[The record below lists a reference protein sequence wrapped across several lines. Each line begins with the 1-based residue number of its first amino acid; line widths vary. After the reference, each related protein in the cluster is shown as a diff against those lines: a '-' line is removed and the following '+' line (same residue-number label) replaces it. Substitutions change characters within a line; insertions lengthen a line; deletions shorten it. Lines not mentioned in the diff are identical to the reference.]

1 MRTTIAPFAL
11 SLTLLVALAPA
22 QEGRRGPDRGGDKSS
37 AKEGAKDEIKPYDE
51 VIPEEAETS
60 RGLFTVHRVDEKL
73 LYEIPADGL
82 NRDMLWVSHIAA
94 TQAGHGYGG
103 TPSGRRVVRWEL
115 RGKNVL
121 LRDVKY
127 TIRAD
132 GDDAVT
138 NAVDATSVAPILASF
153 PIKAWGKDKTPVIDV
168 TEFVAGDPDAFS
180 PKSRLNASS
189 FDSKRSF
196 LDEVK
201 AFPTNIEVK
210 VLKTFKLSDN
220 PPSSGGGRPTSGR
233 RGGRGGG
240 SLTVLQH
247 HSMTALPENPM
258 TPRLSDA
265 RVGYFDVSFED
276 YASEEHAVEEV
287 SYITR
292 WRLEKKDPEAEVSEP
307 VKPIVFHVGRGVP
320 DKWRPF
326 VHQGIEYW
334 QPAFEAAGF
343 KNAIIAK
350 DAPSKREDPD
360 WDAEDARYSSIRW
373 LPSTVENAM
382 GPHVNDPRTGEILES
397 DILVYHTV
405 LKLCRDWY
413 FVQASPTDPRAQQ
426 LPMPDDLLGELLAY
440 VTPHYV
446 AHTLGFPH
454 NMKASSSFT
463 VAQLRDA
470 DFTAE
475 HGVEASIMDYG
486 RFNYVAQPGD
496 GARLIPKV
504 GPYDYFAVEWGYRQ
518 YTDAKAEEA
527 GLDALLAKQV
537 ADVTLRFGG
546 SNSSEDPSQQTE
558 DLGSDP
564 VAATAM
570 GLANLDRVAGYLIS
584 ATCEEGENY
593 DLLRNMYD
601 QIHSQ
606 RGRELRHVANMVGG
620 FYKTNLFFGDA
631 DRMWEPLPAD
641 RQRGAMAFLTANAFT
656 TPAALVDPALL
667 ARLETNGAADKLVG
681 GQSSL
686 LRTLMSESRIKR
698 MAEEAAHD
706 PEGAYAPVEMVRD
719 LSEAAWQDL
728 LGESTALDLYARNLQ
743 RAHVEILAAAAKE
756 EAPKSDLAGLARGEL
771 QWVLQLATES
781 LGGAGDESTRRHM
794 VDVIARVKADLDPT
808 GSSKDARAV
817 RTSTSGQ

>member
-1 MRTTIAPFAL
+1 MRISIAPLAL

-22 QEGRRGPDRGGDKSS
+22 QEGRRGPDRGEDKSS
-37 AKEGAKDEIKPYDE
+37 DKEGAKDEIKPYDE

-82 NRDMLWVSHIAA
+82 DRDMLWVSHIAA

-103 TPSGRRVVRWEL
+103 TPSGKRVVRWEL

-127 TIRAD
+127 TIRAE

-153 PIKAWGKDKTPVIDV
+153 PIKAWGKNKAPVIDV
-168 TEFVAGDPDAFS
+168 TDFVAGDPDAFS
-180 PKSRLNASS
+180 PKGRLNASS

-196 LDEVK
+196 LEEVK
-201 AFPTNIEVK
+201 AFPTNIEIK
-210 VLKTFKLSDN
+210 VLKTFKLADTP
-220 PPSSGGGRPTSGR
+220 PPSDGDRPTRGR
-233 RGGRGGG
+233 RGDRGGG
-240 SLTVLQH
+240 SLTILQH
-247 HSMTALPENPM
+247 HSMTALPEDPM
-258 TPRLSDA
+258 TPRLSDE

-276 YASEEHAVEEV
+276 YASEEHEVKEV

-350 DAPSKREDPD
+350 DAPSKRDNPD

-373 LPSTVENAM
+373 LPSTVQNAM

-397 DILVYHTV
+397 DILVYHNV

-413 FVQASPTDPRAQQ
+413 FVQASPNDVRAQQ

-440 VTPHYV
+440 VIAHEV
-446 AHTLGFPH
+446 GHTLGFPH

-470 DFTAE
+470 AFTAE
-475 HGVEASIMDYG
+475 NGVEASIMDYG

-504 GPYDYFAVEWGYRQ
+504 GPYDYFALDWGYRQ
-518 YTDAKAEEA
+518 YADAAAEEA
-527 GLDALLAKQV
+527 GLNALLAKQV
-537 ADVTLRFGG
+537 TDVTLRFG
-546 SNSSEDPSQQTE
+546 SPNSSEDPSQQTE

-584 ATCEEGENY
+584 ATCAKGENY

-620 FYKTNLFFGDA
+620 FYKTNLFFGDSE
-631 DRMWEPLPAD
+631 RMWEPLHAD
-641 RQRGAMAFLTANAFT
+641 RQRGAMAFLTAHAFT
-656 TPAALVDPALL
+656 TPAALVDPDLL

-686 LRTLMSESRIKR
+686 LRTLLSESRIKR

-706 PEGAYAPVEMVRD
+706 PEEAYAPVEMVRD
-719 LSEAAWQDL
+719 LSQAAWQDL
-728 LGESTALDLYARNLQ
+728 LGDSTALDLYARNLQ
-743 RAHVEILAAAAKE
+743 RAHIEILAEAAKE

-771 QWVLQLATES
+771 EWVLELATES
-781 LGGAGDESTRRHM
+781 LDGASDESTRRHL

-808 GSSKDARAV
+808 GSASGPLAV